1 MANPVFVKT
10 TDSYIAALMKVTL
23 NAATGN
29 TYLNQF
35 RNFVTENGG
44 GTTGLQKLG
53 SALANYA
60 STDNAA
66 FAATVVANLGITGD
80 SATAAKTNVT
90 ALLNSYGAD
99 RGKALM
105 QLVDVMVN
113 LQADATW
120 GTAANAFVNSV
131 NTGHAYSINAANTST
146 DLTVLSA
153 VMGVTN
159 GAVTGQNFTLTTG
172 QDQFNGNAG
181 ADILRGVAGQPVAA
195 QDQTTLNSSDVLD
208 GAAGQDTLVVLLN
221 GNYGGGATIK
231 NIETLQI
238 GQNIGGV
245 TSFDY
250 NVNNGVYEV
259 TGVNTVKYDQ
269 ITAGETLNVNNITP
283 TSTTNTIPV
292 LHWAN
297 ESGSVAGV
305 AGATYR
311 QASIAGATDNQEVT
325 LENVTGGD
333 LNIARGIE
341 TITITSSGSVAANT
355 LTGVD
360 AADGTAVDLVSENQ
374 GGNAVND
381 DSTLTKVVV
390 KGEKAF
396 GTAAAV
402 NTNDVAGE
410 AAFGLTNRAA
420 NGLGDLGAAGN
431 AQTTTASNLIS
442 VAATVNEID
451 ATDANGGVAMRYTGR
466 VDGAAFD
473 VTFKGGKAA
482 DYVEFVRGNVKATGG
497 EGADTF
503 AFLNSNLTNFDFG
516 SADSLTGGAGSDTI
530 QLGVNG
536 NGTVVANT
544 TEFNNKT
551 GIDVLDLR
559 GAVNTVTLAD
569 AFVAGADAGT
579 FTVRTDKIVQTSGS
593 STANTAPSNA
603 ANNAALEN
611 NSVNTVVLTELAD
624 NRAVSFVGGSGS
636 DRVVVDNASANQF
649 ASLDGG
655 SNVGTAATG
664 AANSFDS
671 LTVVNTAVL
680 DANDVANIKGFE
692 LLNLVESTLGNSTFG
707 VTLSEAFVLANSTA
721 AVPLTLASVTNTYGQ
736 RLGAGDVVNL
746 EVSDLLSAGV
756 AKASIA
762 TRNINVQDLIAAG
775 VTVNF
780 QVNGVTQSTNAAPAA
795 LAARFDLATAPA
807 ATLLDDV
814 TGAAAAPV
822 AAAALALTS
831 ASANVAAG
839 TITGGAS
846 TADTLTLTDAGGAA
860 AIAFGANV
868 TAVENLVL
876 ANGTNNFTFNAAN
889 AFNNIT
895 GGTGADTLNINNLP
909 LNTSV
914 SLGDGADNLTVQGTR
929 TGGTLAGGNGA
940 DTLTLGGAANLVA
953 ANISGFETLVTGGN
967 NVTLSTAQFAGF
979 AAVNGTG
986 TITFNDN
993 ASATHLAGGTPTTF
1007 QLAAGGQSFTGNAAV
1022 NYNITGGA
1030 GNDSITLA
1038 SVDTSDTVNGG
1049 AGVDTFEITNDVVA
1063 GAGVNVNDLSNI
1075 EVITVTADQTNGN
1088 ALTLTLT
1095 SDVTATSGAG
1105 SLAVNINGGAS
1116 QVVVAYGGGS
1126 TVGAA
1131 ITGSTGADTITGGA
1145 QADTIVGGD
1154 GDDVV
1159 INSAGADRITLGAGN
1174 DQVTMSAANDTY
1186 AAGVKVITDFTSGAA
1201 ASNDLI
1207 VLDMTTDATNS
1218 RATIATVV
1226 TADGLTIMT
1235 AGLTTAEITSGIA
1248 GAAAANNVIV
1258 VFNTSTSKG
1267 EMWFDADWTD
1277 TTGRTQIATFDNI
1290 TTLVGVTGL
1299 SAVQGVD
1306 FNIV

>member
-44 GTTGLQKLG
+44 GNTGLQKLG

-66 FAATVVANLGITGD
+66 FAATVVANLGITGE
-80 SATAAKTNVT
+80 SATAAKTNVKT
-90 ALLNSYGAD
+90 LLDSYGAD

-105 QLVDVMVN
+105 QLVDIMVN
-113 LQADATW
+113 LQADTTW
-120 GTAANAFVNSV
+120 GATANAFVNSV
-131 NTGHAYSINAANTST
+131 NTGHQYSVNTANTST

-172 QDQFNGNAG
+172 ADTFNGNAG
-181 ADILRGVAGQPVAA
+181 ADILRGVAGAA
-195 QDQTTLNSSDVLD
+195 IGQQDQTTLNSSDVLD
-208 GAAGQDTLVVLLN
+208 GAAGEDKLVVLLN

-238 GQNIGGV
+238 GQNVGGA
-245 TSFDY
+245 TAFDY

-259 TGVNTVKYDQ
+259 TSVNTVVYDQ

-283 TSTTNTIPV
+283 SATGTTVPT

-297 ESGSVAGV
+297 ENGSAAGV

-311 QASIAGATDNQEVT
+311 QASIAGTTDNQQVI

-341 TITITSSGSVAANT
+341 TITVTSSGTVTANT
-355 LTGVD
+355 LSGVD
-360 AADGTAVDLVSENQ
+360 AADGTVVDLVSENQ

-396 GTAAAV
+396 GTAATV
-402 NTNDVAGE
+402 NTNDAAGE
-410 AAFGLTNRAA
+410 AGYGLTNRAA
-420 NGLGDLGAAGN
+420 NGLGDLGNSAHAAS
-431 AQTTTASNLIS
+431 ASNLIS
-442 VAATVNEID
+442 VAATVTEID
-451 ATDANGGVAMRYTGR
+451 ATEANGGVAMRFTPR
-466 VDGAAFD
+466 VDGNAVN

-482 DYVEFVRGNVKATGG
+482 DYVEFVRGNANATGG

-516 SADSLTGGAGSDTI
+516 SADSLTGGTGSDTI

-579 FTVRTDKIVQTSGS
+579 FTVRTDKIVQTSS
-593 STANTAPSNA
+593 ASTANTTPSNA

-624 NRAVSFVGGSGS
+624 NRALEFIGGSGS

-649 ASLDGG
+649 TKLDGG
-655 SNVGTAATG
+655 TNAAAGSN
-664 AANSFDS
+664 DS

-680 DANDVANIKGFE
+680 DGNDVASIKGFE
-692 LLNLVESTLGNSTFG
+692 LLNLVENTNGNNSFN
-707 VTLSEAFVLANSTA
+707 VTISEAFLLANSTT
-721 AVPLTLASVTNTYGQ
+721 AVNLTIASVTNTYGQ

-746 EVSDLLSAGV
+746 EISDLLSAGV

-762 TRNINVQDLIAAG
+762 NRVVNVQDLIAAN

-780 QVNGVTQSTNAAPAA
+780 QQNGVTVSTNAAPAA
-795 LAARFDLATAPA
+795 LAANLNLATAPA
-807 ATLLDDV
+807 ATVLDDV
-814 TGAAAAPV
+814 PGAVA

-889 AFNNIT
+889 VFNNIT

-993 ASATHLAGGTPTTF
+993 ASATHLAGGTSTTF

-1022 NYNITGGA
+1022 NYGITGGA

-1038 SVDTSDTVNGG
+1038 SVDTNDVVNGG

-1116 QVVVAYGGGS
+1116 QVVVAYGAGS

-1154 GDDVV
+1154 GDDIV

-1174 DQVTMSAANDTY
+1174 DQVTMSTANDTY

-1248 GAAAANNVIV
+1248 AAAAANNVIV